1 MSNRKFAEI
10 RTTTLTGKPV
20 IYFAASLATSLG
32 AFAPN
37 SAHAQS
43 ASDVYKK
50 MSDVYAYAKSFQGT
64 IVRTESGKGP
74 DGKPATQ
81 VVTVK
86 ISFKAPNK
94 YNINNTK
101 SVTVS
106 GKTQSSGQSM
116 VTDGKAL
123 YMFAPERK
131 LYQRGQIPNENM
143 LAKFFAVLNP
153 ANGFTMLP
161 DSKVN
166 GRAAFVLK
174 PNVPTKG
181 NPAEIANAKK
191 VTVNVLVDKQTY
203 EFLKMT
209 ISGANGSLTQTVNGQ
224 VLNGAVPD
232 SVFVWSPPAGYKE
245 VKPQAAPSGGPV
257 IPGRAPGQ

>member
-1 MSNRKFAEI
+1 MPSRNRT
-10 RTTTLTGKPV
+10 R
-20 IYFAASLATSLG
+20 
-32 AFAPN
+32 
-37 SAHAQS
+37 
-43 ASDVYKK
+43 
-50 MSDVYAYAKSFQGT
+50 GT
-64 IVRTESGKGP
+64 IVRSESGKTP

-94 YNINNTK
+94 YNINNSK
-101 SVTVS
+101 SVTVG
-106 GKTQSSGQSM
+106 GKSQSSGQSM
-116 VTDGKAL
+116 VTDGKVL

-143 LAKFFAVLNP
+143 LSKFFAILNP

-161 DSKVN
+161 DSTVN
-166 GRAAFVLK
+166 GRPAFVLK

-181 NPAEIANAKK
+181 TAAEIENAKK
-191 VTVNVLVDKQTY
+191 VTVNVMIDKQNY
-203 EFLKMT
+203 QFLKMT
-209 ISGANGSLTQTVNGQ
+209 ISGATGKLTQSVNGQ
-224 VLNGAVPD
+224 VLNGNVPD

-245 VKPQAAPSGGPV
+245 VKPQAAPSSGPT